1 MNHHNETARRAGLG
15 LAPRPLH
22 LNRRKRRGWLPQMFA
37 ALGLV
42 IACMGIAARLPEL

>member
-22 LNRRKRRGWLPQMFA
+22 LNRRRGWLPRMLA
-37 ALGLV
+37 VLVLV